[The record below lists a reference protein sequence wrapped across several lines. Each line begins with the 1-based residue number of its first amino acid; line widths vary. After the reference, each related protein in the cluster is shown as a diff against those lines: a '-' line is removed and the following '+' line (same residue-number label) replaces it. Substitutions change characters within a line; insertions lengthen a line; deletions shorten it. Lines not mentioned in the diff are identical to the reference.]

1 MAHIHDTISSR
12 RFVITVYFRGP
23 PTKSPGIVHQNSS
36 VSRNVTW
43 KEEEKGETGRGETA
57 RKGVKKGQEKANI
70 KRRWAGDTAISGTG
84 RKKSDRLRRLK
95 KELAK
100 RSLRLMCREEAR
112 AWERV
117 AYLSAVHFGG
127 VEVLLNVRCAAA
139 RMSSRMSATCHAGC
153 IYSASLDRVCG
164 KKMLDLRKREERQK
178 AIAKK
183 QFFFFTAVFSPLNI
197 ISSLQLII

>member
-1 MAHIHDTISSR
+1 MVHVHDTISSR

-23 PTKSPGIVHQNSS
+23 PTETPKIVHQNSS

-43 KEEEKGETGRGETA
+43 KEKEKEETGRKRDGK
-57 RKGVKKGQEKANI
+57 KGVKKRQEKVNI

-84 RKKSDRLRRLK
+84 RKKSAHLQRLK

-112 AWERV
+112 VWERV

-127 VEVLLNVRCAAA
+127 VEVLLNVHCAAA
-139 RMSSRMSATCHAGC
+139 SMSSWMLATCHAGR
-153 IYSASLDRVCG
+153 IYSASLDRICE
-164 KKMLDLRKREERQK
+164 KTLDLRKSEEWQK
-178 AIAKK
+178 VVAKK
-183 QFFFFTAVFSPLNI
+183 QFFFYGCI
-197 ISSLQLII
+197 